1 MNAVMVVVESATVG
15 NFTVLVRNDIHV
27 MSEGN
32 SVTGGVIRD
41 WEGLGK
47 ATVDAVMVVVESAT
61 VCYFLMNGND
71 IHVMSK
77 GSRDIGR

>member
-1 MNAVMVVVESATVG
+1 MC
-15 NFTVLVRNDIHV
+15 NDIHV

-47 ATVDAVMVVVESAT
+47 ATVDAVIVVVESAT
-61 VCYFLMNGND
+61 VCYFFDVTFM
-71 IHVMSK
+71 
-77 GSRDIGR
+77 

>member
-1 MNAVMVVVESATVG
+1 M
-15 NFTVLVRNDIHV
+15 RNDIHV

-47 ATVDAVMVVVESAT
+47 ATVDAVLVVVESAT

-71 IHVMSK
+71 IHVMSE

>member
-1 MNAVMVVVESATVG
+1 MC
-15 NFTVLVRNDIHV
+15 NDIHV
-27 MSEGN
+27 MLEGN

-71 IHVMSK
+71 INVMSK
-77 GSRDIGR
+77 SSRDIGR